1 MVGSAGTAAKINT
14 GPSVRRAGGGTGK
27 GETGPGRGGASR
39 CGAAAGGGRRCGA
52 WRGNGTARSDER
64 CGRARSVPAAASP
77 FVWGRVSARG
87 VRGDVR
93 PRPFRVCGGRGGSGA
108 LPGRAR
114 PPPPVSAL
122 RFADALPGSGTRCP
136 SSPPAHERGLG
147 RRCSA
152 HRWGRGRRPLSP
164 PLKLRSG
171 FSLRPLRRSWQ
182 SGPEAA
188 ALRGACRD
196 GRGRCRC

>member
-93 PRPFRVCGGRGGSGA
+93 PRPSRGADMGG
-108 LPGRAR
+108 
-114 PPPPVSAL
+114 
-122 RFADALPGSGTRCP
+122 FWDAEM
-136 SSPPAHERGLG
+136 ERWVLGGLG
-147 RRCSA
+147 
-152 HRWGRGRRPLSP
+152 
-164 PLKLRSG
+164 LRVVLCQRVWLHPASITN
-171 FSLRPLRRSWQ
+171 SNNNS
-182 SGPEAA
+182 
-188 ALRGACRD
+188 
-196 GRGRCRC
+196 